1 MGKYVY
7 RFSKELTEGNKDMR
21 DLLGGK
27 GANLH
32 EMSRLGLRVPPG
44 FTITTEACVYFFKNG
59 QKWVEGLRAQVED
72 ALKWLEDIN
81 HKGFGDP
88 ENPLLVSVRSGARIS
103 MPGMMDTVLNLGLND
118 QTVEGIAAATN
129 NPRFAWDSYRRLIAM
144 FADVVMG
151 IHPAKTEKDPFEV
164 ALEEVKAKSG
174 KQYDSELDVDELKDV
189 VNRFKAIVRERGG
202 QEFPQD
208 PKVQMMKAIDAVFMS
223 WMNERAQ
230 EYRREHHISDDWGTA
245 VNVQTMVFGN
255 MGEDSATG
263 VMFSR
268 SPATG
273 ENKMFGEFLLNAQ
286 GEDVVAG
293 VRTPMDIE
301 EMRRVMPAVYEELLD
316 VRNKLERHYR
326 DMQDVEFTIQKATLY
341 ILQTRNG
348 KRTGFAAVKV
358 ALDMLEEGIID
369 EKEALLRVE
378 PDQVTHLL
386 RPVFDFK
393 ALKEAEKQGR
403 MVGTGLPAGPGAAVG
418 RIVMF
423 ADEVKPKA
431 AQWLAQRMEELRK
444 AHPNATH
451 KDLRRMAEQDPR
463 TKVILVRHDTKP
475 EDVAGM
481 MAAEGVLTA
490 FGGRTSHA
498 ALVARQRGKT
508 AVVGCKTA
516 NVDYEKRTVT
526 FGDKVLRE
534 GDVISLNGFTGQVFE
549 GEIRMKDSEII
560 AVLINKTMAP
570 EESKLF
576 QQFDRLMKTA
586 DKYRKL
592 GLRTNAD
599 RGSEAKVAIAFGAEG
614 IGLAR
619 TEHMFFQEDRIL
631 KMRQMIF
638 AKTQEDRV
646 QALSGLIPFQRSD
659 FEDLFSAMEGRPVTI
674 RTLDPPLHEFLPN
687 NEAAI
692 QELAKAMDISVDEV
706 HARIKELSESNPMLG
721 HRGCRL
727 GITYPEITEMQARA
741 IFEAACNVK
750 KKGIDVHVEVM
761 IPLVGHPNELKNQA
775 QIVRDTAARVFKE
788 KGMEVDFLVGT
799 MIEIPR
805 AAVMADQIAQHA
817 QFFSF
822 GTNDLTQMGL
832 GMSRDDY
839 GTFIGD
845 YIQKGIL
852 GYDPFMT
859 LEDGIAELVR
869 LGKERGRKARPD
881 LHLGVCG
888 EHGGDPESIY
898 KFHRIGL
905 DYVSAS
911 PFRIPVARL
920 AAGRAGLMGDK

>member
-7 RFSKELTEGNKDMR
+7 RFSKDLTEGNKDMR

-44 FTITTEACVYFFKNG
+44 FTITSESCVYFFKNG
-59 QKWVEGLRAQVED
+59 QKWVDGLRLQVED
-72 ALKWLEDIN
+72 SLAWLEGIN
-81 HKGFGDP
+81 AKGFGNAD
-88 ENPLLVSVRSGARIS
+88 NPLLVSVRSGARIS

-118 QTVEGIAAATN
+118 RTVAGIAAATD

-144 FADVVMG
+144 FADVVIG
-151 IHPAKTEKDPFEV
+151 IHPAKAEKDPFEAV
-164 ALEEVKAKSG
+164 LEEVKAGAG
-174 KQYDSELDVDELKDV
+174 KEYDSELDVEELKAV
-189 VNRFKAIVRERGG
+189 VSGFKAIIRERSGKD
-202 QEFPQD
+202 FPQD
-208 PKVQMMKAIDAVFMS
+208 PKDQLMQAIDAVFMS
-223 WMNERAQ
+223 WMNERAIA
-230 EYRREHHISDDWGTA
+230 YRREHNISDDWGTA
-245 VNVQTMVFGN
+245 VNIQTMVFGN
-255 MGEDSATG
+255 MGTDSATG

-268 SPATG
+268 NPATG
-273 ENKMFGEFLLNAQ
+273 ENRMFGEFLVNAQ

-293 VRTPMDIE
+293 VRTPLDIE
-301 EMRRVMPAVYEELLD
+301 EMKTIMPAVYKDLVD
-316 VRNKLERHYR
+316 VRNRLETHYR
-326 DMQDVEFTIQKATLY
+326 DMQDVEFTIQKGVLY

-358 ALDMLEEGIID
+358 AMDMLDESKITEE
-369 EKEALLRVE
+369 EAILRVE

-386 RPVFDFK
+386 RPVFDFDDLKK
-393 ALKEAEKQGR
+393 AAKAGR
-403 MVGTGLPAGPGAAVG
+403 VIGKGLPAGPGAAVG

-431 AQWLAQRMEELRK
+431 GQWLAEKARELSAK
-444 AHPNATH
+444 HPNATH
-451 KDLRRMAEQDPR
+451 KELAKMAAADPS

-481 MAAEGVLTA
+481 MSAEGVLTA

-508 AVVGCKTA
+508 AVVGCKVA
-516 NVDYEKRTVT
+516 HVDYESRTVS
-526 FGDKVLRE
+526 FGDKVMHE
-534 GDVISLNGFTGQVFE
+534 GDLISLNGFTGEVFE
-549 GEIRMKDSEII
+549 GRIAMKDSEVI
-560 AVLINKTMAP
+560 AVLINKTMKP
-570 EESKLF
+570 EDSHLF
-576 QQFDRLMKTA
+576 QQFDRLMKIA
-586 DKYRKL
+586 DKFRTL

-599 RGSEAKVAIAFGAEG
+599 RGSEAKVAIAFGAKG
-614 IGLAR
+614 IGLTR

-631 KMRQMIF
+631 RMRQMIF
-638 AKTQEDRV
+638 AKTVEDRRK
-646 QALSGLIPFQRSD
+646 ALAELIPFQRSD
-659 FEDLFSAMEGRPVTI
+659 FEDLFMAMDGLPVTI

-692 QELAKAMDISVDEV
+692 KELADIMGISVEEI
-706 HARIKELSESNPMLG
+706 HSRIRELAESNPMLG

-727 GITYPEITEMQARA
+727 GITYPEITQMQARA
-741 IFEAACNVK
+741 IFEAACTVK
-750 KKGIDVHVEVM
+750 KKGVDVHVEVM
-761 IPLVGHPNELKNQA
+761 IPLVGHPNELANQA
-775 QIVRDTAARVFKE
+775 AIVRRTAEDVFKE
-788 KGMEVDFLVGT
+788 RRMKIEYLVGT

-805 AAVMADQIAQHA
+805 AAVMADQIAEHA
-817 QFFSF
+817 EFFSF

-852 GYDPFMT
+852 PYDPFMT

-869 LGKERGRKARPD
+869 LGVERGRKARPGI
-881 LHLGVCG
+881 HLGVCG

-920 AAGRAGLMGDK
+920 AAGRAGLMDKK

>member
-1 MGKYVY
+1 MGKYLY

-32 EMSRLGLRVPPG
+32 EMSRLGLSVPPG
-44 FTITTEACVYFFKNG
+44 FTLTSEACVYFFKNN

-72 ALKWLEDIN
+72 AMVWLEGIN
-81 HKGFGDP
+81 NKGFGNPD
-88 ENPLLVSVRSGARIS
+88 NPLLVSVRSGARIS

-118 QTVEGIAAATN
+118 QTVDGIAAATQ

-151 IHPAKTEKDPFEV
+151 IHPAKAEKDPFEV
-164 ALEEVKAKSG
+164 ALEEVKAKTG
-174 KQYDSELDVDELKDV
+174 KEYDSELDVDELKDV
-189 VNRFKAIVRERGG
+189 VSRFKAIILKRGG
-202 QEFPQD
+202 LVFPQD
-208 PKVQMMKAIDAVFMS
+208 PKDQLIQAIDAVFMS
-223 WMNERAQ
+223 WINERAIA
-230 EYRREHHISDDWGTA
+230 YRREHHISDDWGTA
-245 VNVQTMVFGN
+245 VNIQTMVFGN
-255 MGEDSATG
+255 MGDDSATG

-268 SPATG
+268 NPATG
-273 ENKMFGEFLLNAQ
+273 ENRMFGEFLVNAQ

-293 VRTPMDIE
+293 VRTPLDIE
-301 EMRRVMPAVYEELLD
+301 DMKEVMPPIYTELSD
-316 VRNKLERHYR
+316 VRDKLETHYH
-326 DMQDVEFTIQKATLY
+326 DMQDVEFTIEKGHLY

-358 ALDMLEEGIID
+358 AMDMLEEGKIT
-369 EKEALLRVE
+369 EEEALLKVE

-386 RPVFDFK
+386 RPVFDFDDLKK
-393 ALKEAEKQGR
+393 AGKAGR
-403 MVGTGLPAGPGAAVG
+403 VIGTGLPAGPGAAVG
-418 RIVMF
+418 RIVLF

-431 AQWLAQRMEELRK
+431 QEWLDEKKQELAAK
-444 AHPNATH
+444 HPNASH
-451 KDLRRMAEQDPR
+451 KEIAKMAAAEPD

-481 MAAEGVLTA
+481 MSAEGVLTA

-508 AVVGCKTA
+508 AVVGCKSA
-516 NVDYEKRTVT
+516 HVDYETRTVT
-526 FGDKVLRE
+526 FDDKVMHE
-534 GDVISLNGFTGQVFE
+534 GDLISLNGFTGEVFE
-549 GEIRMKDSEII
+549 GRIKMKDSEII
-560 AVLINKTMAP
+560 AVLINKTMKP
-570 EESKLF
+570 EDSRLF

-586 DKYRKL
+586 DKFRKL

-599 RGSEAKVAIAFGAEG
+599 RGSEAKVAIAFGARG
-614 IGLAR
+614 IGLTR

-638 AKTQEDRV
+638 AKTVEDRRE
-646 QALSGLIPFQRSD
+646 ALAGLIPYQRSD
-659 FEDLFSAMEGRPVTI
+659 FEDLFTAMDGLPVTI

-687 NEAAI
+687 NETAI
-692 QELAKAMDISVDEV
+692 AELAEAMDISVEEI
-706 HARIKELSESNPMLG
+706 HGRIKELSESNPMMG

-727 GITYPEITEMQARA
+727 GITYPEITQMQARA

-750 KKGIDVHVEVM
+750 KKGVDVHVEVM
-761 IPLVGHPNELKNQA
+761 IPLVGHPNELANQA
-775 QIVRDTAARVFKE
+775 AIVRQTADEVFKE
-788 KGMEVDFLVGT
+788 RKMAVDYLVGT

-805 AAVMADQIAQHA
+805 AAVMADQIAKHA
-817 QFFSF
+817 EFFSF

-839 GTFIGD
+839 GTFVGD
-845 YIQKGIL
+845 YIDKGIL
-852 GYDPFMT
+852 SYDPFMT

-869 LGKERGRKARPD
+869 LGAQRGRKARPD
-881 LHLGVCG
+881 IHLGVCG

-920 AAGRAGLMGDK
+920 AAGRAGLMDKK